1 MTLENAFSDAGLIGL
16 TGLIGLIGLTVVF
29 QKDLS

>member
-1 MTLENAFSDAGLIGL
+1 MTLENVFSDAGLIGL